1 MVDFHSHILPAM
13 DDGSESVE
21 QSLQMLAAMQAQG
34 IDTVVATPH
43 FDMSREKTEQF
54 LARRQESFEK
64 LQKESNLKIRVIPGA
79 EVLYCGVPLH
89 RCEDLDKVCIGNTRY
104 LLIETLFS
112 EWTEEFRLD
121 LQYLMMERNIIPIL
135 AHIERYYFIGKN
147 RNLIRALRRD
157 GVLLQMNAEAFL
169 HPKMRRRAM
178 KIFKKESVHILGS
191 DCHNLTQRPPN
202 LGQAVAL
209 MQRQMGGEILDW
221 FAKQAETILG
231 DCL

>member
-21 QSLQMLAAMQAQG
+21 QSIKMLAAMQEQG

-43 FDMSREKTEQF
+43 FDMRQEKPEQF
-54 LARRQESFEK
+54 LARRRESFHK
-64 LQKESNLKIRVIPGA
+64 LQQEAPSTIRVIPGA

-89 RCEDLDKVCIGNTRY
+89 RCEDLDKVCIGDTRY
-104 LLIETLFS
+104 LLIETLFP

-147 RNLIRALRRD
+147 RNMIRALRRD
-157 GVLLQMNAEAFL
+157 GALLQMNAEAFL
-169 HPKMRRRAM
+169 YSKTQRRAM
-178 KIFKKESVHILGS
+178 KVFKKESVHILGS
-191 DCHNLTQRPPN
+191 DCHNMTQRPPN
-202 LGQAVAL
+202 LGAAVAL
-209 MQRQMGGEILDW
+209 IQRQVGEEILDW
-221 FAKQAETILG
+221 FAQQAKTILG

>member
-43 FDMSREKTEQF
+43 FDMRQEKPEQF
-54 LARRQESFEK
+54 LARRRESFKK
-64 LQKESNLKIRVIPGA
+64 LQKEAPSNIWVIPGA

-89 RCEDLDKVCIGNTRY
+89 RCEDLDKVCIGDTRY
-104 LLIETLFS
+104 LLIETLS
-112 EWTEEFRLD
+112 PAWTEEFCLD

-147 RNLIRALRRD
+147 RSLIRALRRD

-178 KIFKKESVHILGS
+178 KIFKKESVHIRGS